1 MKEFK
6 NKAIKMTLGLQRE
19 IMTNDILS
27 QYTAGKFRMI
37 VKTKL
42 GMTCCDARDF
52 DNPRIMAN
60 PERAISGYKANA
72 LQTVQF
78 QPEGSEFWLTVFSR
92 TGKKVKLI
100 DESILAKLTVGTINS
115 MFYNTNLM
123 DMSQY
128 KLVGSSSWASM
139 AFVENKVDVAT
150 FDDLMLD
157 VQDQHA
163 ISYERIVNCS

>member
-1 MKEFK
+1 
-6 NKAIKMTLGLQRE
+6 MTPSLQSE
-19 IMTNDILS
+19 LMCVDIIS
-27 QYTAGKFRMI
+27 NYTEGKFRMI

-42 GMTCCDARDF
+42 GMTCVDARDF

-60 PERAISGYKANA
+60 PECAISGYKANA

-92 TGKKVKLI
+92 TGKRVKLI
-100 DESILAKLTVGTINS
+100 DEAILANLTVGTINS

-139 AFVENKVDVAT
+139 AFVENKVEVA
-150 FDDLMLD
+150 
-157 VQDQHA
+157 A
-163 ISYERIVNCS
+163 

>member
-1 MKEFK
+1 MRAFT
-6 NKAIKMTLGLQRE
+6 NKSIQMTPSLQSE
-19 IMTNDILS
+19 LMCVDIIS
-27 QYTAGKFRMI
+27 NYTEGKFRMI

-42 GMTCCDARDF
+42 GMTCVDARDF

-60 PERAISGYKANA
+60 PECAISGYKANA

-78 QPEGSEFWLTVFSR
+78 QPEGSDFWLTVFSR
-92 TGKKVKLI
+92 TGKRVKLI
-100 DESILAKLTVGTINS
+100 DESILANLTVGTING

-139 AFVENKVDVAT
+139 AFVENKVEVA
-150 FDDLMLD
+150 
-157 VQDQHA
+157 A
-163 ISYERIVNCS
+163 

>member
-1 MKEFK
+1 MREFT
-6 NKAIKMTLGLQRE
+6 NKSIQMTPKLQSE
-19 IMTNDILS
+19 LMCVDIIS
-27 QYTAGKFRMI
+27 NYTEGKFRMI

-42 GMTCCDARDF
+42 GMTCVDARDF

-60 PERAISGYKANA
+60 PECAISGYKANA

-92 TGKKVKLI
+92 TGKRVKLI
-100 DESILAKLTVGTINS
+100 DESILANLTVGTING

-123 DMSQY
+123 DMQQY

-139 AFVENKVDVAT
+139 AFVENKVEVA
-150 FDDLMLD
+150 
-157 VQDQHA
+157 A
-163 ISYERIVNCS
+163 